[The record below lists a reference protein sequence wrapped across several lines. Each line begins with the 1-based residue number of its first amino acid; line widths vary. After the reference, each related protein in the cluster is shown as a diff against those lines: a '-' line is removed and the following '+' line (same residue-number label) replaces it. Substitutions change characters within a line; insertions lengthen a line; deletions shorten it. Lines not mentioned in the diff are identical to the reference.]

1 MNRATIKFM
10 STFHPKIVWFHVK
23 IWKVGANR
31 IQRDLQ
37 LSSVTEGDFDILK
50 ESGPEDLI
58 ANCSPPSLH
67 SNNKLIDE
75 LVVDFLPFGLLS
87 RLMLETSLK
96 AMHRLHGGVKLT
108 AQRVSREEL
117 EFGMM
122 AVDMHLMSQFGKL
135 NTH

>member
-1 MNRATIKFM
+1 MWR
-10 STFHPKIVWFHVK
+10 
-23 IWKVGANR
+23 VGANR
-31 IQRDLQ
+31 NRRGLKLSQ
-37 LSSVTEGDFDILK
+37 LIEADFDMLM
-50 ESGPEDLI
+50 EPGPEDLI

-67 SNNKLIDE
+67 SNNRLIDE

-122 AVDMHLMSQFGKL
+122 AVDMHLMGQFGKL